1 MNVAYHYNDITSKV
15 VENQQACADFCA
27 LMHLDGLPAFFWEFQ
42 IDSKICYVKDSDA
55 GRVGQQN
62 RVSGNRYC
70 GETPT
75 TTTSTATQPG
85 NLIHS
90 YAGV

>member
-1 MNVAYHYNDITSKV
+1 MNVAYAYNDITSKV

-42 IDSKICYVKDSDA
+42 MDSKICYVKDSDA

>member
-1 MNVAYHYNDITSKV
+1 MNVAYAYNDVTAQV
-15 VENQQACADFCA
+15 VENQQACADF
-27 LMHLDGLPAFFWEFQ
+27 W
-42 IDSKICYVKDSDA
+42 SYVKDSDA